1 MRHRLPGDVIW
12 HYDIYYISWYYITS
26 PGSQCLMGG
35 NQGLLWIWTR
45 LYGIGQGLGMFL
57 EEKVKASYP
66 MGLKSFVLGF
76 LQPLFNILPN
86 PLPPPLTFLFLYMYD
101 YSTRTSSDW
110 CTHIDHFHLNSS
122 SASFFD
128 WHLCFVFVL
137 VEVLFGKYLFFLF
150 LYPSLLIFTW
160 ICRPSFVA
168 T

>member
-1 MRHRLPGDVIW
+1 MSHRLGNLDFFLCSSYVFRRFLCLSWFTPVSLFIVFV
-12 HYDIYYISWYYITS
+12 YIYIYIYITLDLHRAVY
-26 PGSQCLMGG
+26 GV
-35 NQGLLWIWTR
+35 GLRQELS
-45 LYGIGQGLGMFL
+45 L
-57 EEKVKASYP
+57 EGKSKAPYP

-128 WHLCFVFVL
+128 
-137 VEVLFGKYLFFLF
+137 
-150 LYPSLLIFTW
+150 
-160 ICRPSFVA
+160 
-168 T
+168 